1 MEEMEEADCGVD
13 DVVQLEVAVGR
24 KRWRR
29 DLGVQH
35 VERLQYDQQL
45 GPE

>member
-13 DVVQLEVAVGR
+13 VVQLEVAVGQ

-29 DLGVQH
+29 GLGVQH